1 MTCWKSVI
9 NTKHCWHSDDKKSE
23 QLDSYMKNSWSGS
36 NEDGYTATMD
46 SIKELTLN
54 AEETVTNYDLLMDSA
69 KSSAEKQVT
78 FLIQSATKEEVAVHV
93 SFKDSNTE
101 E

>member
-1 MTCWKSVI
+1 M
-9 NTKHCWHSDDKKSE
+9 N
-23 QLDSYMKNSWSGS
+23 
-36 NEDGYTATMD
+36 

-78 FLIQSATKEEVAVHV
+78 FLIQSATKEEVVVHV
-93 SFKDSNTE
+93 SFKDSDTE